1 MIWTWLHRHPRLVDL
16 GLAAATFAV
25 GAAAA
30 TRHAHPVAGIVLG
43 ALASLVLLWRRR
55 RPAEV
60 VAAAA
65 AATIATIASGA
76 WPVPFQLAI
85 AVFSLGAA
93 QAAYARRVAA
103 AAVAATVATLLVAGQ
118 ELGTTAF
125 HALFLAAA
133 WFLGDSVGSRRAY
146 VREIEEKAARLER
159 ERESEARR
167 AVAEEQARIAR
178 ELHDIVA
185 HALSVIVVQAGAAD
199 DVFERAP
206 GRARAAIRAID
217 AAARNALADLRR
229 VLGTLQEEVEY
240 RPQPGLAAL
249 DGLIEQVRATGLDV
263 SLVMEGASRPLPAA
277 VDLSAYRIVQ
287 EALTNTLKHAQ
298 ATRASVRVRY
308 GDELE
313 LEIDDDGRG
322 AVNGA
327 GGGNGLIGMRERAA
341 LLGGTLEA
349 RGATG
354 GGFRVVARIPV

>member
-60 VAAAA
+60 VAA
-65 AATIATIASGA
+65 
-76 WPVPFQLAI
+76 
-85 AVFSLGAA
+85 
-93 QAAYARRVAA
+93 VA
-103 AAVAATVATLLVAGQ
+103 AATVATLLVAGQ

-229 VLGTLQEEVEY
+229 VLGTIQEEVEY

-249 DGLIEQVRATGLDV
+249 DGLIEPVRATG
-263 SLVMEGASRPLPAA
+263 
-277 VDLSAYRIVQ
+277 
-287 EALTNTLKHAQ
+287 
-298 ATRASVRVRY
+298 
-308 GDELE
+308 
-313 LEIDDDGRG
+313 
-322 AVNGA
+322 
-327 GGGNGLIGMRERAA
+327 
-341 LLGGTLEA
+341 
-349 RGATG
+349 
-354 GGFRVVARIPV
+354 VA